1 MKNLV
6 YFLLVFALVISCQ
19 TKNNIVNLEE
29 VKQQVLKAEHD
40 FDKAARE
47 KGVEA
52 AFLAFAAEDAVIN
65 RGEKI
70 YKGKGEIKDY
80 FSHSTLTDVEL
91 SWQPEFVDVSND
103 GTLAY
108 TYGPYTFRAKDKEG
122 NTISAKGLFHTVW
135 KRQGDNS
142 WKFVYD

>member
-80 FSHSTLTDVEL
+80 FSHSSPML
-91 SWQPEFVDVSND
+91 NC
-103 GTLAY
+103 
-108 TYGPYTFRAKDKEG
+108 RG
-122 NTISAKGLFHTVW
+122 NPNL
-135 KRQGDNS
+135 
-142 WKFVYD
+142 